1 MFARLARLLIDRRL
15 QTLLDDLK
23 LGRVPE
29 DAPLLA
35 KARALPG
42 VTEQGGPALAAQVSA
57 RRRQL
62 FQQVYDGQQ
71 EPDDAAV
78 ATLRKAFPSLHCR
91 AARELVGE
99 LSAEGA
105 EFQALVGGT
114 VPLRLVERARLS
126 VLRIRVAR
134 ACEALFIETPQTLD
148 QAKVAL
154 TLLETLDVRETR
166 PRWRLYDGGSPQPIM
181 TTAGDGQNY
190 RLVHDNGRFELEDA
204 LGLELRGPGELF
216 ETLAEAF
223 APADHAALG
232 ITEPYAPSLRAV
244 LARQMPGHSRVL
256 AQVLGKN
263 PRQPWMLAPVRLED
277 GRVGYPLGGCQGCFA
292 RSASRPRAFEARL
305 RDLYPAYS
313 DEQIEDWLTTLHAS
327 GRDTDTELGV
337 LEEQARRLNDH
348 LKSWEWRGLLNRDR
362 PERKRFRKALM
373 QCWRERV
380 PAQVLAQHERLTVT
394 WQFSAYDLRSLPELG
409 PLFSFPHVTELSLR
423 SLLLKEVPEQFLL
436 SFPNLSSLELSYNKL
451 QRLPES
457 LSLLNDLRILDLS
470 GNRISLD
477 ESQAQVLAQCSRL
490 RYLNLSHNRLN
501 MTFSVAQMNQLA
513 ELRLRN
519 AGLVLLPEG
528 ITDCQTLYML
538 DASNNFI
545 NLLPP
550 NFIQS
555 RLWREGYVA
564 LSGNPVLLQQAE
576 DVQEAW
582 NIPED
587 SSVPHRFRWMDR
599 LDGVE
604 RENLGIRWSTIEQ
617 MDGVTNF
624 MQLLKQLTRSQDFT
638 HPRYG
643 EMLASRVLAMMEK
656 VDKSAALANEIF
668 AHALVENCADNA
680 TVVFQQLEIRCLV
693 WDAEQAAPSGSQE
706 QALVKLARQLWRQQE
721 VDFIALREAEAAGA
735 GNESIEWALAYSIR
749 LRDDLGLPG
758 NARSMLHAG
767 IPDLDD
773 ASVMR
778 AADQVRRNETDQ
790 SVAVWMVQQPFWR
803 NYLEKRYVRELE
815 VPASFQNQL
824 AEDADA
830 EDAARLMAEIRLWT
844 EKTELQLTIEA
855 LQRPV

>member
-1 MFARLARLLIDRRL
+1 
-15 QTLLDDLK
+15 
-23 LGRVPE
+23 
-29 DAPLLA
+29 
-35 KARALPG
+35 
-42 VTEQGGPALAAQVSA
+42 
-57 RRRQL
+57 
-62 FQQVYDGQQ
+62 
-71 EPDDAAV
+71 
-78 ATLRKAFPSLHCR
+78 
-91 AARELVGE
+91 
-99 LSAEGA
+99 
-105 EFQALVGGT
+105 
-114 VPLRLVERARLS
+114 
-126 VLRIRVAR
+126 
-134 ACEALFIETPQTLD
+134 
-148 QAKVAL
+148 
-154 TLLETLDVRETR
+154 
-166 PRWRLYDGGSPQPIM
+166 
-181 TTAGDGQNY
+181 
-190 RLVHDNGRFELEDA
+190 
-204 LGLELRGPGELF
+204 
-216 ETLAEAF
+216 
-223 APADHAALG
+223 
-232 ITEPYAPSLRAV
+232 
-244 LARQMPGHSRVL
+244 
-256 AQVLGKN
+256 
-263 PRQPWMLAPVRLED
+263 
-277 GRVGYPLGGCQGCFA
+277 
-292 RSASRPRAFEARL
+292 
-305 RDLYPAYS
+305 
-313 DEQIEDWLTTLHAS
+313 
-327 GRDTDTELGV
+327 
-337 LEEQARRLNDH
+337 
-348 LKSWEWRGLLNRDR
+348 
-362 PERKRFRKALM
+362 M

-824 AEDADA
+824 A
-830 EDAARLMAEIRLWT
+830 
-844 EKTELQLTIEA
+844 
-855 LQRPV
+855 